1 MNWMFKDRTRVYATH
16 GGHALFPSNTNSPSS
31 EAFSDMAIMSI
42 AVQNLPDP
50 LGVQNCGMPNRLGTG
65 PLVWSRTG
73 LMLLPS
79 SRLGAVC
86 QRPREVMRVQN
97 LTLDSARKRVSV
109 TLRRSLICYHML
121 SYVIVPWGGAGIMLR
136 CRYICYR
143 TGAVMRH
150 VEQKDLVATD
160 SGRDK
165 GSKIRPRFDYREERL
180 DRQVS

>member
-42 AVQNLPDP
+42 AVQNLLDP

-109 TLRRSLICYHML
+109 TLR
-121 SYVIVPWGGAGIMLR
+121 
-136 CRYICYR
+136 
-143 TGAVMRH
+143 
-150 VEQKDLVATD
+150 
-160 SGRDK
+160 
-165 GSKIRPRFDYREERL
+165 
-180 DRQVS
+180 